1 MQRTQR
7 PSHHVTDF
15 RIPTNSDLKILQVVI
30 EFTRI
35 GEIGKIENYIFNF
48 NTVVKGSQIFDIEY
62 NHILNVLPQI
72 LIYNLKK
79 LTFFTCNIVKILIFI
94 LCKIVLLCP
103 KL

>member
-35 GEIGKIENYIFNF
+35 GEIGKIENCIFHF
-48 NTVVKGSQIFDIEY
+48 NTVVYVCSSHPIS
-62 NHILNVLPQI
+62 
-72 LIYNLKK
+72 
-79 LTFFTCNIVKILIFI
+79 
-94 LCKIVLLCP
+94 
-103 KL
+103 